1 MWPPHDLDDTAS
13 AIKRSQVRTRRSP
26 MENDILTMLA
36 AAVLALHDLN
46 LSFLLTDLLVR
57 SVYSLP
63 PASFE
68 CLLRA

>member
-13 AIKRSQVRTRRSP
+13 AIKRIQVRTRRSP